1 MNPIAKV
8 AVRWGTV
15 GALLGFVFVA
25 ALALARSTETPHHPS
40 AVFPNR

>member
-8 AVRWGTV
+8 AVLWGTV

-25 ALALARSTETPHHPS
+25 ALALARSAEMPHQPF
-40 AVFPNR
+40 AVLPNQ